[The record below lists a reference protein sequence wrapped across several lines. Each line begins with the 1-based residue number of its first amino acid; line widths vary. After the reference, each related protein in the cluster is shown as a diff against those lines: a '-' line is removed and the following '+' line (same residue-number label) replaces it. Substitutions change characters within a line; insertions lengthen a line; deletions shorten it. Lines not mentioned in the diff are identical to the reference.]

1 MNEFILIL
9 VTAPNIKLARSLVN
23 AALKPKLAACANIIP
38 SIESHYWWKE
48 KLENEREVLI
58 LFKTIE
64 ENIPEL
70 EQTICNLHPYDT
82 PEFIAIPIA
91 SGSQKYLNWISENI
105 N

>member
-1 MNEFILIL
+1 MNKFILIL
-9 VTAPNIKLARSLVN
+9 VTAPDIKLARSLVN
-23 AALKPKLAACANIIP
+23 EALKPKLAACANIIP

-64 ENIPEL
+64 ENVPEL
-70 EQTICNLHPYDT
+70 KQTIFNLHPYDN

-91 SGSQKYLNWISENI
+91 SGSQKYLNWISENT